1 MDQNQAKEIE
11 SEIKLLS
18 SGSSQKNKNE
28 QYSKQIKNK
37 VVEEKYL

>member
-18 SGSSQKNKNE
+18 SGSGQKNKNE